1 MTKQQKQLK
10 NFLES
15 LLLNY
20 GNAKNP
26 LSKKKQY
33 HLFTQKDVKKSTF
46 VQSKNTLNDS
56 VKVFL

>member
-26 LSKKKQY
+26 LSKVSVNFHVLY
-33 HLFTQKDVKKSTF
+33 RT
-46 VQSKNTLNDS
+46 KNLI
-56 VKVFL
+56 